1 MSKRYAL
8 IGPPTKADKAEEP
21 LIEKIKPT
29 RSSNGSSSFLANLA
43 STLLIMGVLG
53 LMSYYA
59 YSSYTYNG
67 TQDIRSY
74 QLEQHLVSNVSSL
87 EQQLISNVSSLMA
100 ADMANMEKIV
110 FLGSMLNMSIGD
122 ITFLKTINHITG
134 IAENIDLISDCPN
147 IAINNQLGSI
157 HFSLQDVILD
167 VVTTN
172 PMTLSITK
180 ENGTVTI
187 NNLGVT
193 MVDGVYPHPSSGN
206 LNLIGTGMIDVYPDP
221 NSNHTVVVD
230 GTAIVMALSN
240 LQMEDSN
247 LAIQISNLT
256 TIINNQQ
263 TQINNL
269 QMVGNMI
276 AQALNGT
283 TITFNE
289 TLMDLMMM
297 VLMAKSDIAALQA
310 QLANS
315 NNTGV
320 VTGTMVPWTGPY
332 PGVAPPGYLLCDGTE
347 YLCTDY
353 QNLCDI
359 VTTMYCNPLSCAAMH
374 FRVPDMRGHVPA
386 GKKDTGVNV
395 FNDIIGEPVG
405 SDTQVLSLANLPLH
419 NHGGNTGA
427 TNLNHRHSWE
437 LQTYPDQTVGL
448 DGTICTAGTGIEGL
462 AIQDGLGLGRPR
474 CPNTGS
480 GGGFDKIG
488 TYTNFQGMDHT
499 HGVLAEGSNTPHN
512 NVQPSLIVQYIIK
525 T

>member
-1 MSKRYAL
+1 MSKKY
-8 IGPPTKADKAEEP
+8 EP
-21 LIEKIKPT
+21 LIDTNGKIKPP

-74 QLEQHLVSNVSSL
+74 QLEQHLVSNVSLL
-87 EQQLISNVSSLMA
+87 EQRILSNVSTLMA
-100 ADMANMEKIV
+100 ADMANMDKIV

-122 ITFLKTINHITG
+122 ITFLKSINHITG

-147 IAINNQLGSI
+147 IVINNQPGSI

-172 PMTLSITK
+172 PMTLSVTK
-180 ENGTVTI
+180 VNGTVSIT
-187 NNLGVT
+187 NLGVL
-193 MVDGVYPHPSSGN
+193 MVDGVYPNPSSGN

-221 NSNHTVVVD
+221 NSTHTVVVD
-230 GTAIVMALSN
+230 GTAIVTVLNN
-240 LQMEDSN
+240 LQMEDAN
-247 LAIQISNLT
+247 LSILISNLT

-263 TQINNL
+263 IQINNL
-269 QMVGNMI
+269 QMVGSMI

-310 QLANS
+310 RLDDS

-320 VTGTMVPWTGPY
+320 VTGTMVPWTGMIVPD
-332 PGVAPPGYLLCDGTE
+332 GYLLCDGAE
-347 YLCTDY
+347 YLMDTY
-353 QNLCDI
+353 PNLAAKLM
-359 VTTMYCNPLSCAAMH
+359 TMYCPGGMCTTTMH
-374 FRVPDMRGHVPA
+374 FRVPDMRGRVPA
-386 GKKDTGVNV
+386 GKKDTPGSVFDQTMGSTTGVETH
-395 FNDIIGEPVG
+395 ILTLAQMPV
-405 SDTQVLSLANLPLH
+405 H
-419 NHGGNTGA
+419 NHAIGIVGMTNAGGGHTHQNQIGLFPDRNLFPIAQMGNSNTSPCSMLNNPPFW
-427 TNLNHRHSWE
+427 TSQDNLF
-437 LQTYPDQTVGL
+437 
-448 DGTICTAGTGIEGL
+448 AGVS
-462 AIQDGLGLGRPR
+462 
-474 CPNTGS
+474 CPNTFVDTLQGRIHWDTLNAGDHRHDIADAGS
-480 GGGFDKIG
+480 
-488 TYTNFQGMDHT
+488 
-499 HGVLAEGSNTPHN
+499 SNAHP
-512 NVQPSLIVQYIIK
+512 NVQPSLIIQYIIK